1 MSQYK
6 ANYYA
11 ILPADIRYDKDLPST
26 AKLLYAEIEAL
37 GGNTTASNSYFAEM
51 FGLTETQISSLLNLL
66 HEKKYIKIT
75 IKQNYLRKISIPF
88 PRLKYPSKKI
98 KPSSTIQQEWSLENA
113 LAKLKNSNRRDLQI
127 IYLWI
132 VLNKFKPQNKE
143 QFMSII
149 NRNIRV
155 AQKLKGYSDE
165 DITETFNILQR
176 TDYIKKI
183 TLETITKYID
193 EVVKNKQNKKP
204 PIKKWIEVK
213 GADGVIRMKPIY
225 N

>member
-1 MSQYK
+1 MTQYK

-11 ILPADIRYDKDLPST
+11 ILPADIRYDKDIPST

-37 GGNTTASNSYFAEM
+37 GGNTSAPNSYFAEM

-66 HEKKYIKIT
+66 HEKRYIKIT

-88 PRLKYPSKKI
+88 PRLKYPSKKV
-98 KPSSTIQQEWSLENA
+98 KTPFAIQQEWSLENA
-113 LAKLKNSNRRDLQI
+113 LTKLKNSSRRDLQI

-143 QFMSII
+143 QLMSII

-193 EVVKNKQNKKP
+193 EVVKNRQNKKP
-204 PIKKWIEVK
+204 PIKKWVEVK
-213 GADGVIRMKPIY
+213 GEDGIIRMKPIY